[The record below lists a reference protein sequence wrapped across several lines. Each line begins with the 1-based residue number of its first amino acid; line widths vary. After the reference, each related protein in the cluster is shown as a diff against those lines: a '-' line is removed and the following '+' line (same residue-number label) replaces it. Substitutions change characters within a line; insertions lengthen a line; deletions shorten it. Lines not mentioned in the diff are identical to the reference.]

1 MSLKAISTAFSAL
14 SALASVGR
22 ALGSS
27 AATAEASANGGAPAE
42 APIAV
47 AQAGRLNPSSLQ
59 FTRESLSRETA
70 NFADTLRRTLA
81 ARGVDL
87 SVAPVVTSDFE
98 GKLRVGNAHRD
109 KDRIES
115 VLAEDPALQQQF
127 ATLSAQYSLQRAAD
141 SQNVFAADYARAGND
156 AAAYAAVVERQ
167 IAYNQANFSLSV
179 GAAGQ
184 TPVFGVTL
192 RA

>member
-1 MSLKAISTAFSAL
+1 MYLKAISTAFSAL

-22 ALGSS
+22 ALGAS
-27 AATAEASANGGAPAE
+27 ATAASESASSAPAE

-59 FTRESLSRETA
+59 FTREYLSRETA
-70 NFADTLRRTLA
+70 NFADTLRQKLA

-109 KDRIES
+109 KDKIEAA
-115 VLAEDPALQQQF
+115 LAEDPALQQQF
-127 ATLSAQYSLQRAAD
+127 AALSAQYSLQRAAD
-141 SQNVFAADYARAGND
+141 SQSVFAADYARAGND

>member
-1 MSLKAISTAFSAL
+1 MYLKAISTAFSAL

-22 ALGSS
+22 ALG
-27 AATAEASANGGAPAE
+27 ASATSASESASSAPAE

-59 FTRESLSRETA
+59 FTRESLTRETA
-70 NFADTLRRTLA
+70 NIADTLRQKLA

-109 KDRIES
+109 KDKIEAA
-115 VLAEDPALQQQF
+115 LAEDPALQQQF
-127 ATLSAQYSLQRAAD
+127 AALSAQYSLQRAAD
-141 SQNVFAADYARAGND
+141 SQSVFAADYARAGND

>member
-1 MSLKAISTAFSAL
+1 MFDDTEP
-14 SALASVGR
+14 R
-22 ALGSS
+22 PP
-27 AATAEASANGGAPAE
+27 ATAASESASSAPAE

-70 NFADTLRRTLA
+70 NFADTLRQKLA

-87 SVAPVVTSDFE
+87 SVAPVVSSDFE

-109 KDRIES
+109 KDKIEAA
-115 VLAEDPALQQQF
+115 LAEDPALQQQF
-127 ATLSAQYSLQRAAD
+127 AALSAQYSLQRAAD
-141 SQNVFAADYARAGND
+141 SQSVFAADYARAGND

>member
-1 MSLKAISTAFSAL
+1 MYLKAISTAFSAL

-22 ALGSS
+22 ALGAS
-27 AATAEASANGGAPAE
+27 ATAASESASSAPAE

-70 NFADTLRRTLA
+70 NFADTLRQKLA

-87 SVAPVVTSDFE
+87 SVAPGVSSDFE

-109 KDRIES
+109 KDKIEAA
-115 VLAEDPALQQQF
+115 LAEDPALQQQF
-127 ATLSAQYSLQRAAD
+127 AALSAQYSLQRAAD
-141 SQNVFAADYARAGND
+141 SQSVFAADYARAGND

>member
-1 MSLKAISTAFSAL
+1 MYLKAISTAFSAL

-22 ALGSS
+22 ALG
-27 AATAEASANGGAPAE
+27 ASATSTSESASSAPAE

-59 FTRESLSRETA
+59 FTRESLTRETA
-70 NFADTLRRTLA
+70 NFADTLRQKLA

-87 SVAPVVTSDFE
+87 SVAPVVSSDFE

-109 KDRIES
+109 KDKIEAA
-115 VLAEDPALQQQF
+115 LAEDPALQQQF
-127 ATLSAQYSLQRAAD
+127 AALSAQYSLQRAAD
-141 SQNVFAADYARAGND
+141 SQSVFAADYARAGND

>member
-1 MSLKAISTAFSAL
+1 MYLKAISTAFSAL

-22 ALGSS
+22 ALG
-27 AATAEASANGGAPAE
+27 ASATSASESASSAPAE

-59 FTRESLSRETA
+59 FTRESLTRETA
-70 NFADTLRRTLA
+70 NFADTLRQKLA

-109 KDRIES
+109 KDKIEAA
-115 VLAEDPALQQQF
+115 LAEDPALQQQF
-127 ATLSAQYSLQRAAD
+127 AALSAQYSLQRAAD
-141 SQNVFAADYARAGND
+141 SQSVFAADYARAGND

-167 IAYNQANFSLSV
+167 IAYNQTNFSLSV

>member
-1 MSLKAISTAFSAL
+1 MYLKAISTAFSAL

-22 ALGSS
+22 ALGAS
-27 AATAEASANGGAPAE
+27 ATAASESASSAPAE

-59 FTRESLSRETA
+59 FTRESLTRETA
-70 NFADTLRRTLA
+70 NFADTLRQKLA

-109 KDRIES
+109 KDKIEAA
-115 VLAEDPALQQQF
+115 LAEDPALQQQF
-127 ATLSAQYSLQRAAD
+127 AALSAQYSLQRAAD
-141 SQNVFAADYARAGND
+141 SQSVFAADYARAGND

>member
-1 MSLKAISTAFSAL
+1 MYLKAISTAFSAL

-22 ALGSS
+22 ALGAS
-27 AATAEASANGGAPAE
+27 ATAASESASSAPAE

-70 NFADTLRRTLA
+70 NFADTLRQKLA

-87 SVAPVVTSDFE
+87 SVAPVVSSDFE

-109 KDRIES
+109 KDKIEAA
-115 VLAEDPALQQQF
+115 LAEDPALQQQF
-127 ATLSAQYSLQRAAD
+127 AALSAQYSLQRAAD
-141 SQNVFAADYARAGND
+141 SQSVFAADYARAGND

>member
-1 MSLKAISTAFSAL
+1 MYLKAISTAFSAL

-22 ALGSS
+22 ALG
-27 AATAEASANGGAPAE
+27 ASATSTSESASSAPAE

-59 FTRESLSRETA
+59 FTRESLTRETA
-70 NFADTLRRTLA
+70 NFADTLRQKLA

-87 SVAPVVTSDFE
+87 SVAPVVSSDFE

-109 KDRIES
+109 KDKIEAA
-115 VLAEDPALQQQF
+115 LAEDPALQQQF
-127 ATLSAQYSLQRAAD
+127 AALSAQYSLQRAAD
-141 SQNVFAADYARAGND
+141 SQSVFAADYARAGND

-179 GAAGQ
+179 GVAGQ

>member
-1 MSLKAISTAFSAL
+1 MYLKAISTAFSAL

-22 ALGSS
+22 ALG
-27 AATAEASANGGAPAE
+27 ASATSASESASSAPAE

-59 FTRESLSRETA
+59 FTRESLTRETA
-70 NFADTLRRTLA
+70 NFADTLRQKLA

-87 SVAPVVTSDFE
+87 SVAPVVSSDFE

-109 KDRIES
+109 KDKIEA

-127 ATLSAQYSLQRAAD
+127 AALSAQYSLQRAAD
-141 SQNVFAADYARAGND
+141 SQSVFAADYARAGND

-179 GAAGQ
+179 GVAGQ

>member
-1 MSLKAISTAFSAL
+1 MYLKAISTAFSAL

-22 ALGSS
+22 ALGAS
-27 AATAEASANGGAPAE
+27 ATAASESASSAPAE

-70 NFADTLRRTLA
+70 NFADTLRQKLA

-109 KDRIES
+109 KDKIEAA
-115 VLAEDPALQQQF
+115 LAEDPALQQQF
-127 ATLSAQYSLQRAAD
+127 AALSAQYSLQRAAD
-141 SQNVFAADYARAGND
+141 SQSVFAADYARAGND

-167 IAYNQANFSLSV
+167 IAYSQANFSLSV

>member
-1 MSLKAISTAFSAL
+1 MYLKAISTAFSAL

-22 ALGSS
+22 ALGAS
-27 AATAEASANGGAPAE
+27 ATAASESASSAPAE

-70 NFADTLRRTLA
+70 NFADTLRQKLA

-109 KDRIES
+109 KDKIEAA
-115 VLAEDPALQQQF
+115 LAEDPALQQQF
-127 ATLSAQYSLQRAAD
+127 AALSAQYSLQRAAD
-141 SQNVFAADYARAGND
+141 SQSVFAADYARAGND
-156 AAAYAAVVERQ
+156 AAADAAVVERQ

>member
-1 MSLKAISTAFSAL
+1 MYLKAISTAFSAL
-14 SALASVGR
+14 SALDSVGR
-22 ALGSS
+22 ALG
-27 AATAEASANGGAPAE
+27 ASATSASESASSAPAE

-59 FTRESLSRETA
+59 FTRESLTRETA
-70 NFADTLRRTLA
+70 NFADTLRQKLA

-87 SVAPVVTSDFE
+87 SVAPVVSSDFE

-109 KDRIES
+109 KDKIEAA
-115 VLAEDPALQQQF
+115 LAEDPALQQQF
-127 ATLSAQYSLQRAAD
+127 AALSAQYSLQRAAD
-141 SQNVFAADYARAGND
+141 SQSVFAADYARAGND

>member
-1 MSLKAISTAFSAL
+1 MYLKAISTAFSAL
-14 SALASVGR
+14 SALASVSR
-22 ALGSS
+22 ALG
-27 AATAEASANGGAPAE
+27 ASATSASESASSAPAE

-59 FTRESLSRETA
+59 FTRESLTRETA
-70 NFADTLRRTLA
+70 NFADTLRQKLA

-109 KDRIES
+109 KDKIEAA
-115 VLAEDPALQQQF
+115 LAEDPALQQQF
-127 ATLSAQYSLQRAAD
+127 AALSAQYSLQRAAD
-141 SQNVFAADYARAGND
+141 SQSVFAADYARAGND

>member
-1 MSLKAISTAFSAL
+1 MYLKAISTAFSAL

-22 ALGSS
+22 ALG
-27 AATAEASANGGAPAE
+27 ASATSASESASSAPAE

-59 FTRESLSRETA
+59 FTRESLTRETA
-70 NFADTLRRTLA
+70 NFADTLRQKLA

-87 SVAPVVTSDFE
+87 SVAPVVSSDFE

-109 KDRIES
+109 KDKIEAA
-115 VLAEDPALQQQF
+115 LAEDPALQQQF
-127 ATLSAQYSLQRAAD
+127 AALSAQYSLQRAAD
-141 SQNVFAADYARAGND
+141 SQSVFAADYARAGND

-179 GAAGQ
+179 GVAGQ

>member
-1 MSLKAISTAFSAL
+1 MYLKAISTAFSAL

-22 ALGSS
+22 ALG
-27 AATAEASANGGAPAE
+27 ASATSASESASSAPAE

-70 NFADTLRRTLA
+70 NFADTLRQKLA

-87 SVAPVVTSDFE
+87 SVAPVVTSEFE

-109 KDRIES
+109 KDKIEAA
-115 VLAEDPALQQQF
+115 LAEDPALQQQF
-127 ATLSAQYSLQRAAD
+127 AALSAQYSLQRAAD
-141 SQNVFAADYARAGND
+141 SQSVFAADYARAGND

>member
-1 MSLKAISTAFSAL
+1 MYLKAISTAFSAI
-14 SALASVGR
+14 SALSSIGR
-22 ALGSS
+22 ALGAGSTS
-27 AATAEASANGGAPAE
+27 AAESANSAPTE

-47 AQAGRLNPSSLQ
+47 AQAGRFDKMSLQ

-70 NFADTLRRTLA
+70 NFADTLRQKLA

-87 SVAPVVTSDFE
+87 SVAPVVSSDFE

-109 KDRIES
+109 KDKIEAA
-115 VLAEDPALQQQF
+115 LAEDPALQQQF
-127 ATLSAQYSLQRAAD
+127 AALSAQYSLQRAAD
-141 SQNVFAADYARAGND
+141 SQSVFAADYARAGND

>member
-1 MSLKAISTAFSAL
+1 MYLKAISTAFSAL

-22 ALGSS
+22 ALG
-27 AATAEASANGGAPAE
+27 ASATSASESASSAPAE

-59 FTRESLSRETA
+59 FTRESLTRETA
-70 NFADTLRRTLA
+70 NFADTLRQKLA

-109 KDRIES
+109 KDKIEA

-127 ATLSAQYSLQRAAD
+127 AALSAQYSLQRAAD
-141 SQNVFAADYARAGND
+141 SQSVFAADYARAGND

>member
-1 MSLKAISTAFSAL
+1 MYLKAISTAFSAL

-22 ALGSS
+22 ALG
-27 AATAEASANGGAPAE
+27 ASATSTSESASSAPAE

-59 FTRESLSRETA
+59 FTRESLTRETA
-70 NFADTLRRTLA
+70 NFADTLRQKLA

-109 KDRIES
+109 KDKIEAA
-115 VLAEDPALQQQF
+115 LAEDPALQQQF
-127 ATLSAQYSLQRAAD
+127 AALSAQYSLQRAAD
-141 SQNVFAADYARAGND
+141 SQSVFAADYARAGND

>member
-1 MSLKAISTAFSAL
+1 MYLKAISTAFSAL

-22 ALGSS
+22 ALG
-27 AATAEASANGGAPAE
+27 ASATSASESASSAPAE

-59 FTRESLSRETA
+59 FTRESLTRETA
-70 NFADTLRRTLA
+70 NFADTMRQKLA

-109 KDRIES
+109 KDKIEAA
-115 VLAEDPALQQQF
+115 LAEDPALQQQF
-127 ATLSAQYSLQRAAD
+127 AALSAQYSLQRAAD
-141 SQNVFAADYARAGND
+141 SQSVFAADYARAGND

>member
-1 MSLKAISTAFSAL
+1 MYLKAISTAFSAL

-22 ALGSS
+22 ALG
-27 AATAEASANGGAPAE
+27 ASATSASESASSAPAE

-70 NFADTLRRTLA
+70 NFADTLRQKLA

-87 SVAPVVTSDFE
+87 SVAPVVSSDFE

-109 KDRIES
+109 KDKIEAA
-115 VLAEDPALQQQF
+115 LAEDPALQQQF
-127 ATLSAQYSLQRAAD
+127 AALSAQYSLQRAAD
-141 SQNVFAADYARAGND
+141 SQSVFAADYARAGND
-156 AAAYAAVVERQ
+156 AAAYAGVVERQ

>member
-1 MSLKAISTAFSAL
+1 MYLKAISTAFSAL

-22 ALGSS
+22 ALG
-27 AATAEASANGGAPAE
+27 ASATSASESASSAPAE

-70 NFADTLRRTLA
+70 NFADTLRQKLA

-109 KDRIES
+109 KDKIEAA
-115 VLAEDPALQQQF
+115 LAEDPALQQQF
-127 ATLSAQYSLQRAAD
+127 AALSAQYSLQRAAD
-141 SQNVFAADYARAGND
+141 SQSVFAADYARAGND

-179 GAAGQ
+179 GADGQ

>member
-1 MSLKAISTAFSAL
+1 MYLTAISTAFSAL

-22 ALGSS
+22 ALGAS
-27 AATAEASANGGAPAE
+27 ATAASESASSAPAE

-70 NFADTLRRTLA
+70 NFADTLRQKLA

-109 KDRIES
+109 KDKIEAA
-115 VLAEDPALQQQF
+115 LAEDPALQQQF
-127 ATLSAQYSLQRAAD
+127 AALSAQYSLQRAAD
-141 SQNVFAADYARAGND
+141 SQSVFAADYARAGND

>member
-1 MSLKAISTAFSAL
+1 MYLKAISTAFSAL

-22 ALGSS
+22 ALGAS
-27 AATAEASANGGAPAE
+27 ATAASESASSAPAE

-70 NFADTLRRTLA
+70 NFADTLRQKLA

-109 KDRIES
+109 KDKIEAA
-115 VLAEDPALQQQF
+115 LAEDPALQQQF
-127 ATLSAQYSLQRAAD
+127 AALSAQYSLQRAAD
-141 SQNVFAADYARAGND
+141 SQSVFAADYARAGND

>member
-1 MSLKAISTAFSAL
+1 M
-14 SALASVGR
+14 
-22 ALGSS
+22 
-27 AATAEASANGGAPAE
+27 
-42 APIAV
+42 
-47 AQAGRLNPSSLQ
+47 
-59 FTRESLSRETA
+59 SRETA
-70 NFADTLRRTLA
+70 NFADTLRQKLA

-109 KDRIES
+109 KDKIEAA
-115 VLAEDPALQQQF
+115 LAEDPALQQQF
-127 ATLSAQYSLQRAAD
+127 AALSAQYSLQRAAD
-141 SQNVFAADYARAGND
+141 SQSVFAADYARAGND

>member
-1 MSLKAISTAFSAL
+1 MYLKAISTAFSAL

-22 ALGSS
+22 ALG
-27 AATAEASANGGAPAE
+27 ASATSASESASSAPAE

-70 NFADTLRRTLA
+70 NFADTLRQKLA

-109 KDRIES
+109 KDKIEAA
-115 VLAEDPALQQQF
+115 LAEDPALQQQF
-127 ATLSAQYSLQRAAD
+127 AALSAQYSLQRAAD
-141 SQNVFAADYARAGND
+141 SQSVFAADYARAGND

>member
-1 MSLKAISTAFSAL
+1 MYLKAISTAFSAL

-22 ALGSS
+22 ALGAS
-27 AATAEASANGGAPAE
+27 ATAASESASSAPAE

-70 NFADTLRRTLA
+70 NFADTLRQKLA

-87 SVAPVVTSDFE
+87 SVAPVVSSDFE

-109 KDRIES
+109 KDKIEAT
-115 VLAEDPALQQQF
+115 LAEDPALQQQF
-127 ATLSAQYSLQRAAD
+127 AALSAQYSLQRAAD
-141 SQNVFAADYARAGND
+141 SQSVFAADYARAGND

>member
-1 MSLKAISTAFSAL
+1 MYLKAISTAFSAI
-14 SALASVGR
+14 SALSSIGR
-22 ALGSS
+22 ALGAGSTAAAEPANS
-27 AATAEASANGGAPAE
+27 APTE

-47 AQAGRLNPSSLQ
+47 AQAGRFDKMSLQ

-70 NFADTLRRTLA
+70 NFADTLRQKLA

-87 SVAPVVTSDFE
+87 TVAPVLTSDAE
-98 GKLRVGNAHRD
+98 GKVRVGNSHRD
-109 KDRIES
+109 KDKIEAA
-115 VLAEDPALQQQF
+115 LAEDPALQQQF
-127 ATLSAQYSLQRAAD
+127 AALSAQYSLQRAAD
-141 SQNVFAADYARAGND
+141 SQSVFAADYARAGND

>member
-1 MSLKAISTAFSAL
+1 MYLKAISTAFSAL

-22 ALGSS
+22 ALG
-27 AATAEASANGGAPAE
+27 ASATSASESASSAPAE

-59 FTRESLSRETA
+59 FTRESLTRETA
-70 NFADTLRRTLA
+70 NFADTLRQKLA

-109 KDRIES
+109 KDKIEAA
-115 VLAEDPALQQQF
+115 LAEDPALQQQF
-127 ATLSAQYSLQRAAD
+127 AALSAQYSLQRAAD
-141 SQNVFAADYARAGND
+141 SQSVFAADYARAGND

>member
-1 MSLKAISTAFSAL
+1 MYLKAISTAFSAL

-22 ALGSS
+22 ALG
-27 AATAEASANGGAPAE
+27 ASATSASESASSAPAE

-70 NFADTLRRTLA
+70 NFADTLRQKLA

-87 SVAPVVTSDFE
+87 SVAPVVSSDFE

-109 KDRIES
+109 KDKIEAA
-115 VLAEDPALQQQF
+115 LAEDPALQQQF
-127 ATLSAQYSLQRAAD
+127 AALSAQYSLQRAAD
-141 SQNVFAADYARAGND
+141 SQSVFAADYARAGND

>member
-1 MSLKAISTAFSAL
+1 MYLKAISTAFSAL

-22 ALGSS
+22 ALGAS
-27 AATAEASANGGAPAE
+27 AATAAESANGTPAE

-47 AQAGRLNPSSLQ
+47 AQTGRLNPLSTQ
-59 FTRESLSRETA
+59 FTRESLTRETA
-70 NFADTLRRTLA
+70 NFADTLRQKLA
-81 ARGVDL
+81 ERGVDL
-87 SVAPVVTSDFE
+87 SVAPVLSGDFE

-109 KDRIES
+109 KDKIEAA
-115 VLAEDPALQQQF
+115 LAEDPALQQQF
-127 ATLSAQYSLQRAAD
+127 AALSAQYSLQRAAD
-141 SQNVFAADYARAGND
+141 SQSVFAADYARAGND

>member
-1 MSLKAISTAFSAL
+1 MYLKAISTAFSAL

-22 ALGSS
+22 ALGAS
-27 AATAEASANGGAPAE
+27 ATAASESASSAPAE

-59 FTRESLSRETA
+59 FTRESLTRETA
-70 NFADTLRRTLA
+70 NFADTLRQKLA

-87 SVAPVVTSDFE
+87 SVAPVVSSDFE

-109 KDRIES
+109 KDKIEAA
-115 VLAEDPALQQQF
+115 LAEDPALQQQF
-127 ATLSAQYSLQRAAD
+127 AALSAQYSLQRAAD
-141 SQNVFAADYARAGND
+141 SQSVFAADYARAGND

>member
-1 MSLKAISTAFSAL
+1 MYLKAISTAFSAL

-22 ALGSS
+22 ALG
-27 AATAEASANGGAPAE
+27 ASATSASESASSAPAE

-59 FTRESLSRETA
+59 FTRESLTRETA
-70 NFADTLRRTLA
+70 NFADTLRQKLA

-87 SVAPVVTSDFE
+87 SVAPVVSSDFE

-109 KDRIES
+109 KDKIEAA
-115 VLAEDPALQQQF
+115 LAEDPALQQQF
-127 ATLSAQYSLQRAAD
+127 AALSAQYSLQRAAD
-141 SQNVFAADYARAGND
+141 SQSVFAADYARAGND

>member
-27 AATAEASANGGAPAE
+27 AATAEASANGAPAE

-141 SQNVFAADYARAGND
+141 SQNVFAADYVRAGND